1 MILALSRL
9 VFSFMIGVFSETH
22 VLQLEILVR
31 QMYFYANLVDR
42 ICVYYIE
49 IGPSIYAVMP
59 SLIT

>member
-1 MILALSRL
+1 VILALSRL

-22 VLQLEILVR
+22 VFQLEFLVR
-31 QMYFYANLVDR
+31 QM

>member
-1 MILALSRL
+1 VILALSRL
-9 VFSFMIGVFSETH
+9 VFSFMIGVFSETN
-22 VLQLEILVR
+22 VFLI
-31 QMYFYANLVDR
+31 NLVDR